1 MSNNPPPFQGIY
13 PMMYAFF
20 GADGGLDR
28 AAMRRQV
35 ECCLSAG
42 AHGIAVLGLATEV
55 SKLSDRERRDLIAWT
70 AEDIAGRVP
79 LSVTIFGNTAEE
91 QLSLIAAAAEAG
103 AGWVVLQPPR
113 DMSLSE
119 DDLIRFFGGVI
130 DKSPLPAAIQNAP
143 EYIGIGLTPDGIT
156 RLRSQHPNFVLLKGE
171 GPAMLIRQIIE
182 QTGDL
187 AVFNGRAGLE
197 LPDNLRAGCAG
208 VIPAAEC
215 IETLVKIYEL
225 MSQGGA
231 ANEAEAEQLY
241 AKVLPLITFTMQSVD
256 QMICYGKRAA
266 ARRLGVEVYDREP
279 CMVPTEFG
287 LASLER
293 YAAEFPPFD

>member
-1 MSNNPPPFQGIY
+1 MSNESPPFHGIY

-35 ECCLSAG
+35 EACLAAG
-42 AHGIAVLGLATEV
+42 CHGIAVLGLATEV
-55 SKLSDRERRDLIAWT
+55 SKLSDHERRQLIDWT
-70 AEDIAGRVP
+70 AEEIAGRVP

-91 QLSLIAAAAEAG
+91 QLSLIAAAADAG

-113 DMSLSE
+113 DMSMSE

-156 RLRSQHPNFVLLKGE
+156 RLRNQHPNFVLLKGE

-215 IETLVKIYEL
+215 IESLVRIYEL
-225 MSQGGA
+225 MRQGGET
-231 ANEAEAEQLY
+231 NETEAERLY
-241 AKVLPLITFTMQSVD
+241 AKVLPLITFTMQSID

-266 ARRLGVEVYDREP
+266 ARRLGVEVFDREP
-279 CMVPTEFG
+279 CMVPTAFG

-293 YAAEFPPFD
+293 YAADFPPFD